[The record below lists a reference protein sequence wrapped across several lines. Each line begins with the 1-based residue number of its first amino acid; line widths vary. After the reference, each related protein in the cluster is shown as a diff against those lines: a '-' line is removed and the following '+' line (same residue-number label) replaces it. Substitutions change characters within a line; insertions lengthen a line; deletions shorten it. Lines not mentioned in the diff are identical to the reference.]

1 MMNASAC
8 RGQSYTEYI
17 IVVMAVAMALL
28 VSDEDG
34 QTNVNRIITAI
45 KQHYQAYATSI
56 SLPELPSNR

>member
-28 VSDEDG
+28 VSDGNG
-34 QTNVNRIITAI
+34 QLYVNRIITAI
-45 KQHYQAYATSI
+45 KQHYLAYVTSV